1 LVRYYNNDYGI
12 KFFTTF
18 LILKRV
24 FKFLISFYNLNFEVG
39 YGEIVPK
46 SNIGK
51 LVGSLCAI
59 AGVLTIALPVP
70 IVVSHFQFF
79 YASNEVVKKLN
90 KETLRLSFRRDS
102 EVFRESLDKNTTNT
116 LANQSVK
123 QKKDS
128 TPNFLSKCFKSKN
141 TDSDS

>member
-1 LVRYYNNDYGI
+1 M
-12 KFFTTF
+12 
-18 LILKRV
+18 
-24 FKFLISFYNLNFEVG
+24 
-39 YGEIVPK
+39 PK

-102 EVFRESLDKNTTNT
+102 EVLRESLDKNTTNT
-116 LANQSVK
+116 TANQSVR

-128 TPNFLSKCFKSKN
+128 TTNFISKCFKSKN
-141 TDSDS
+141 SDS

>member
-1 LVRYYNNDYGI
+1 
-12 KFFTTF
+12 
-18 LILKRV
+18 
-24 FKFLISFYNLNFEVG
+24 
-39 YGEIVPK
+39 VPK

-102 EVFRESLDKNTTNT
+102 EIARENIENNSDKNINKNDSNTTTNQYVR
-116 LANQSVK
+116 L
-123 QKKDS
+123 KKNS
-128 TPNFLSKCFKSKN
+128 TTNILLKYFKYKN
-141 TDSDS
+141 TDNNS